1 MNDSRIPL
9 LTQVKK
15 QVWKWNGQYSQLT
28 VNCLTNTPIMLKN
41 KGCKRTFREIII
53 GQLGQ

>member
-9 LTQVKK
+9 LSQVKK